1 MFIFTS
7 RTVDDML
14 LDTQSKFPVCLRKK
28 QKQVNPLDS
37 APLFY
42 LVVTHNIH
50 ITWKLM

>member
-1 MFIFTS
+1 
-7 RTVDDML
+7 ML
-14 LDTQSKFPVCLRKK
+14 LDTRSKFPVCLRKK